1 MCLKVKLES
10 DFGTY
15 FHSSQ
20 GKFRIRHQCK
30 ECCYNRAKLYKKEKR
45 AELKSKKINTS
56 NLDKLKFYLEN
67 NKDWR
72 YTKKPGTYTN
82 PEQKEMMQIF
92 MKEILH
98 WNYNS
103 DKNLF
108 YKDGVRDIDGKFI
121 NIKKKN
127 VTIDKAGKKFYSEEV
142 KNEMVPKIYQ
152 MRESKIPWK
161 IIEHELDIKLST
173 LTKWYNEYRK

>member
-1 MCLKVKLES
+1 MLTRYLDLK
-10 DFGTY
+10 
-15 FHSSQ
+15 
-20 GKFRIRHQCK
+20 
-30 ECCYNRAKLYKKEKR
+30 
-45 AELKSKKINTS
+45 
-56 NLDKLKFYLEN
+56 
-67 NKDWR
+67 
-72 YTKKPGTYTN
+72 
-82 PEQKEMMQIF
+82 KEMMQIF

-173 LTKWYNEYRK
+173 LTKW